1 MRQCIGP
8 SSAIGR
14 LRATDGNIFG
24 ETPDFRNGSFATVWQ
39 CPRYVRS
46 SSDSD
51 RRGDVAGCMTRA
63 KTGLT
68 GPCTW
73 VARSL
78 LLRSAFRQPV
88 ADLLR
93 YKALRPL
100 PCLVIVAAELEVLP
114 EHDTLG
120 CCIDGTSLRELHQGA
135 HLMKAADDQDPRAG
149 L

>member
-1 MRQCIGP
+1 MACPPRVTNGGRGTAPLSPVWSQEQTFAGRTKM
-8 SSAIGR
+8 SAR
-14 LRATDGNIFG
+14 
-24 ETPDFRNGSFATVWQ
+24 V
-39 CPRYVRS
+39 
-46 SSDSD
+46 
-51 RRGDVAGCMTRA
+51 

-68 GPCTW
+68 GPCTC
-73 VARSL
+73 VERSL
-78 LLRSAFRQPV
+78 LLKQPV

-93 YKALRPL
+93 YEALRPL

-120 CCIDGTSLRELHQGA
+120 CCIDGNSLRELHQGA

>member
-1 MRQCIGP
+1 MGH
-8 SSAIGR
+8 
-14 LRATDGNIFG
+14 
-24 ETPDFRNGSFATVWQ
+24 
-39 CPRYVRS
+39 
-46 SSDSD
+46 
-51 RRGDVAGCMTRA
+51 

-68 GPCTW
+68 GPCTC

-78 LLRSAFRQPV
+78 LLRSAFKQPI
-88 ADLLR
+88 ADLIR

-120 CCIDGTSLRELHQGA
+120 CCIDGDSLRQLHQGA
-135 HLMKAADDQDPRAG
+135 HLMKAPDNQDLRAG